1 MIIDNF
7 MTKYFILLPSDLQV
21 KIMLSVR
28 EFYQTIPKFKRDEYV
43 KFKMSVIYDMRRAR
57 FNNYC
62 NNFFFSG
69 EMPIYFLKICHEPIW
84 DKRKKIW
91 YYYYRYGYDYQEYG
105 CADENQLLRCVALTI
120 R

>member
-7 MTKYFILLPSDLQV
+7 MTNYFIILPSDLQI

-28 EFYQTIPKFKRDEYV
+28 EFYQTIPKFKRDDIV
-43 KFKMSVIYDMRRAR
+43 KFKMSVIYDMRLSR
-57 FNNYC
+57 FNSCHGNY
-62 NNFFFSG
+62 FFSG
-69 EMPIYFLKICHEPIW
+69 ELPIYFLKICHEPIW

-91 YYYYRYGYDYQEYG
+91 YYYYRYGYEEQEYG
-105 CADENQLLRCVALTI
+105 CADEIQLLKCAALNI